1 MTNLTFLNLANLKII
16 DAVDKERD
24 IKEIVEAAK
33 GYYASAGIHTRLQT
47 HIDGICYL
55 QERTCKNI
63 LLVASNDSCNK
74 KDLEYLI
81 QENKRLPYYAV
92 ARGFKPG
99 IYRTWEQC
107 KLSVDGYNTHK
118 YKKFNSLEA
127 AIQFMKENGAP
138 LVCYDYLM

>member
-16 DAVDKERD
+16 DAVDEERD
-24 IKEIVEAAK
+24 IKTVTEAAK
-33 GYYASAGIHTRLQT
+33 GYYASVGVHTRLQT
-47 HIDGICYL
+47 HINGICYL

-74 KDLEYLI
+74 KDLEYLT

>member
-24 IKEIVEAAK
+24 IKTVAEAAK

-63 LLVASNDSCNK
+63 LLVAFNNSCNK

-107 KLSVDGYNTHK
+107 KLSVEGYNTHK
-118 YKKFNSLEA
+118 YKKFQSLEA
-127 AIQFMKENGAP
+127 AIEFMKENGAP
-138 LVCYDYLM
+138 LVTYDYLL

>member
-1 MTNLTFLNLANLKII
+1 MTNLTFLNLVNLKII

-24 IKEIVEAAK
+24 IKTVTEAAK

-63 LLVASNDSCNK
+63 LLVVSNDSCNK

-107 KLSVDGYNTHK
+107 KLSVDSYNTHK

>member
-16 DAVDKERD
+16 DTVDKERG
-24 IKEIVEAAK
+24 IKTVTEAAK

-63 LLVASNDSCNK
+63 LLVASNNNCNK

-107 KLSVDGYNTHK
+107 KLSVEGYNTHK
-118 YKKFNSLEA
+118 YKKFQSLEA
-127 AIQFMKENGAP
+127 AIEFMKENGAP
-138 LVCYDYLM
+138 LVTYDYLL